1 MQEDSET
8 TEIFFDFN
16 ENMVL
21 VEEIKQ
27 LHIQNT
33 TLKVQGRGVGT
44 ESVQEKL
51 HGEHGT

>member
-1 MQEDSET
+1 MRKDSET

-27 LHIQNT
+27 LHIENT
-33 TLKVQGRGVGT
+33 TLKVQGRGVST
-44 ESVQEKL
+44 DSVQEKL